1 LEITIRLKIYI
12 IIQNPREK
20 EKKRLLLSYVRCCID
35 FTMKF
40 GSGLY
45 RINYIISLLTIALSL
60 ILSPHITPLAFAQ
73 PSISQPSLTAELV
86 LDAITSPTSI
96 AFLGANNILFLEK
109 EGNVRLISNGQLQPQ
124 PVLQLEGVESNNE
137 RGLLGIEVM
146 KVGNNNSNNNGT
158 TGNTTTGSKVFLYV
172 TESGAQVEGIPTEGD
187 VRNRVY
193 RYTWDGT
200 SLTNP
205 QLLLDLPSG
214 PGTNH
219 QGGKLKIG
227 PDNQLYVVVGEM
239 QREGQ
244 LQNFQSGPA
253 PDDTGVILR
262 VNPADGSPSSGNPLS
277 SEPTESLSKYY
288 AYGIRNSIGIDFDP
302 VTGKL
307 WDAENGEDVF
317 DEINL
322 VEPGFNSGWKQVMGP
337 IDANSG
343 VTESNLV
350 NMPGSQYADPVFS
363 WAESRGVT
371 DIEFFNSTAL
381 GPGYENGI
389 FVGDITTGT
398 LFYFEPNAD
407 RSGINLE
414 SDPLLSD
421 LVADS
426 DDEISAV
433 TFGTGF
439 AGITDIETSPD
450 GNLYI
455 LTYDREAEGPGSIY
469 RILPSGE
476 GDGTGTSP
484 PVSAPPAT
492 VAPPTVVDEDNEVD
506 TEEQDAGAGAD
517 GDGDGDGEGEQ
528 NENDNEE

>member
-1 LEITIRLKIYI
+1 
-12 IIQNPREK
+12 
-20 EKKRLLLSYVRCCID
+20 
-35 FTMKF
+35 M
-40 GSGLY
+40 
-45 RINYIISLLTIALSL
+45 SLPTLTPSV
-60 ILSPHITPLAFAQ
+60 ILSVILFLHISSPAFGQ
-73 PSISQPSLTAELV
+73 PSISEPSLTAELV
-86 LDAITSPTSI
+86 LDGLLSPTSI
-96 AFLGANNILFLEK
+96 AFLNENNILLLEK
-109 EGNVRLISNGQLQPQ
+109 EGRVRLISNGQLQPQ
-124 PVLQLEGVESNNE
+124 PVLQLVGVESNNE

-146 KVGNNNSNNNGT
+146 DN
-158 TGNTTTGSKVFLYV
+158 KVFLYL
-172 TESGAQVEGIPTEGD
+172 TESGAQVEGISTEGD

-193 RYTWDGT
+193 SYTWDGT

-277 SEPTESLSKYY
+277 SEPTNPLSKYY
-288 AYGIRNSIGIDFDP
+288 AYGIRNSFGIDFDP

-317 DEINL
+317 DEVNV

-337 IDANSG
+337 IAANTG
-343 VTESNLV
+343 VSESNLV
-350 NMPGSQYADPVFS
+350 NVAGAQYADPVFS
-363 WAESRGVT
+363 WAESIGVT
-371 DIEFFNSTAL
+371 DIEFFNSTAF
-381 GPGYENGI
+381 GPSDENGI

-407 RSGINLE
+407 RTGMNLE

-421 LVADS
+421 LIADS
-426 DDEISAV
+426 DDETSAV

-439 AGITDIETSPD
+439 TGISDIETSPD
-450 GNLYI
+450 RNLYI
-455 LTYDREAEGPGSIY
+455 LAFDREAEGQGSLY
-469 RILPSGE
+469 RILPTGEASYFYWSSFHYASGHRY
-476 GDGTGTSP
+476 SP
-484 PVSAPPAT
+484 SY
-492 VAPPTVVDEDNEVD
+492 
-506 TEEQDAGAGAD
+506 
-517 GDGDGDGEGEQ
+517 
-528 NENDNEE
+528 

>member
-1 LEITIRLKIYI
+1 MQYIVSDMTYCSGVDKINRMMTSI
-12 IIQNPREK
+12 LI
-20 EKKRLLLSYVRCCID
+20 
-35 FTMKF
+35 
-40 GSGLY
+40 
-45 RINYIISLLTIALSL
+45 IALSV
-60 ILSPHITPLAFAQ
+60 IISIHISSPGPALAQ
-73 PSISQPSLTAELV
+73 PSISEPSLAAELV
-86 LDAITSPTSI
+86 LDGLSSPTSI
-96 AFLGANNILFLEK
+96 AFLNENNILLLEK
-109 EGNVRLISNGQLQPQ
+109 EGRVRLISNGQLQPQ
-124 PVLQLEGVESNNE
+124 PVLQLVGVESNNE

-146 KVGNNNSNNNGT
+146 DN
-158 TGNTTTGSKVFLYV
+158 KVFLYV
-172 TESGAQVEGIPTEGD
+172 TESGAQVEGIPTEGE

-193 RYTWDGT
+193 SYTWDGT

-277 SEPTESLSKYY
+277 SEPADPLSKYY
-288 AYGIRNSIGIDFDP
+288 AYGIRNSFGIDFDP

-317 DEINL
+317 DEVNV

-337 IDANSG
+337 IAANTG
-343 VTESNLV
+343 VSESNLV
-350 NMPGSQYADPVFS
+350 SFPGAQYADPAFS

-371 DIEFFNSTAL
+371 DIEFFNSTAF
-381 GPGYENGI
+381 GPNFENGI

-407 RSGINLE
+407 RTGITLE

-421 LVADS
+421 LIADS
-426 DDEISAV
+426 DDETSGV

-455 LTYDREAEGPGSIY
+455 LAYDRETEGQGSLY
-469 RILPSGE
+469 RILPTGE
-476 GDGTGTSP
+476 GATSTGVTSP
-484 PVSAPPAT
+484 TPPDT
-492 VAPPTVVDEDNEVD
+492 VAPPVADEGEAE
-506 TEEQDAGAGAD
+506 TEEGAEDEVNGNNDNNNDREDQD
-517 GDGDGDGEGEQ
+517 ENS
-528 NENDNEE
+528 NENE

>member
-1 LEITIRLKIYI
+1 MMS
-12 IIQNPREK
+12 
-20 EKKRLLLSYVRCCID
+20 LSTSAPAV
-35 FTMKF
+35 
-40 GSGLY
+40 
-45 RINYIISLLTIALSL
+45 
-60 ILSPHITPLAFAQ
+60 ILSVILFLNISSQVSAQ
-73 PSISQPSLTAELV
+73 PSIGEPSLTSELV
-86 LDAITSPTSI
+86 LDGLSSPTSI
-96 AFLGANNILFLEK
+96 AFLDENNILLLEK
-109 EGNVRLISNGQLQPQ
+109 EGGVRLISNGQLQPQ
-124 PVLQLEGVESNNE
+124 PVLQLQGVESNNE

-146 KVGNNNSNNNGT
+146 DD
-158 TGNTTTGSKVFLYV
+158 KVFLYV

-193 RYTWDGT
+193 SYTWDGA

-205 QLLLDLPSG
+205 QLLLDFPSG

-219 QGGKLKIG
+219 QGGKLKVG

-244 LQNFQSGPA
+244 LQNFQNGPA

-262 VNPADGSPSSGNPLS
+262 VNPADASPSTGNPLS
-277 SEPTESLSKYY
+277 SDPSDPSSKYY
-288 AYGIRNSIGIDFDP
+288 AYGIRNSFGIDFDP

-337 IDANSG
+337 LTANAGIS
-343 VTESNLV
+343 EANLV
-350 NMPGSQYADPVFS
+350 SLPGSQYADPAFS

-371 DIEFFNSTAL
+371 DIEFFNSTAF
-381 GPGYENGI
+381 GPSFENGI
-389 FVGDITTGT
+389 FVGDITSGT
-398 LFYFEPNAD
+398 LFYFVPNAD
-407 RSGINLE
+407 RTGISLE

-421 LVADS
+421 LIADS

-439 AGITDIETSPD
+439 TGINDIETGPD

-455 LTYDREAEGPGSIY
+455 LTFDRETEGQGSLY
-469 RILPSGE
+469 RILPVGE
-476 GDGTGTSP
+476 EGASSVGVPSPTPPETIAP
-484 PVSAPPAT
+484 PVA
-492 VAPPTVVDEDNEVD
+492 DEGEAGIEEGAEDEADVNNDDND
-506 TEEQDAGAGAD
+506 
-517 GDGDGDGEGEQ
+517 DGEDPDENSDE
-528 NENDNEE
+528 NE

>member
-1 LEITIRLKIYI
+1 
-12 IIQNPREK
+12 
-20 EKKRLLLSYVRCCID
+20 
-35 FTMKF
+35 MM
-40 GSGLY
+40 
-45 RINYIISLLTIALSL
+45 SLPTLAPLV
-60 ILSPHITPLAFAQ
+60 ILSVILFLHISSPAFGQ
-73 PSISQPSLTAELV
+73 PSISEPSLTAELV
-86 LDAITSPTSI
+86 LDGLLSPTSI
-96 AFLGANNILFLEK
+96 AFLNENNTLLLEK
-109 EGNVRLISNGQLQPQ
+109 EGRVRLISNGQLQPQ
-124 PVLQLEGVESNNE
+124 PVLQLVGVESNNE

-146 KVGNNNSNNNGT
+146 DN
-158 TGNTTTGSKVFLYV
+158 KVFLYV

-193 RYTWDGT
+193 SYTWDGT

-253 PDDTGVILR
+253 PDDTGVIFR

-277 SEPTESLSKYY
+277 SEPANPLSKYY
-288 AYGIRNSIGIDFDP
+288 AYGIRNSFGIGFDP

-317 DEINL
+317 DEVNV

-337 IDANSG
+337 ISANTG
-343 VTESNLV
+343 VSESNLV
-350 NMPGSQYADPVFS
+350 NLPGSHYADPVFS

-371 DIEFFNSTAL
+371 DIEFFNSTAF
-381 GPGYENGI
+381 GPSYENGI
-389 FVGDITTGT
+389 FVGDVTSGT
-398 LFYFEPNAD
+398 LFYFEPNAN
-407 RSGINLE
+407 RSGLNLVN
-414 SDPLLSD
+414 DPLLSD
-421 LVADS
+421 LIVDN

-439 AGITDIETSPD
+439 TGISDIETGPD

-455 LTYDREAEGPGSIY
+455 LTFDRETEGQGSLY
-469 RILPSGE
+469 RILPEGE
-476 GDGTGTSP
+476 AATSTGVPSTTPPETVIP
-484 PVSAPPAT
+484 PVT
-492 VAPPTVVDEDNEVD
+492 DESEAEAEDGAEDEVNGNNDNNN
-506 TEEQDAGAGAD
+506 EEEDQ
-517 GDGDGDGEGEQ
+517 EENS
-528 NENDNEE
+528 NENE

>member
-1 LEITIRLKIYI
+1 
-12 IIQNPREK
+12 
-20 EKKRLLLSYVRCCID
+20 
-35 FTMKF
+35 M
-40 GSGLY
+40 
-45 RINYIISLLTIALSL
+45 ISLPILAPSV
-60 ILSPHITPLAFAQ
+60 ILSVILFLHISSPAFGQ
-73 PSISQPSLTAELV
+73 PSISEPSLTAELV
-86 LDAITSPTSI
+86 LDGLLSPTSI
-96 AFLGANNILFLEK
+96 AFLNENKILLLEK
-109 EGNVRLISNGQLQPQ
+109 EGRVRLISNGQLQPQ
-124 PVLQLEGVESNNE
+124 PVLQLVGVESNNE

-146 KVGNNNSNNNGT
+146 DNKI
-158 TGNTTTGSKVFLYV
+158 FLYV
-172 TESGAQVEGIPTEGD
+172 TESSAQVEGIPTEGD

-193 RYTWDGT
+193 SYTWDGT

-262 VNPADGSPSSGNPLS
+262 INPTDGSPSPGNTLS
-277 SEPTESLSKYY
+277 SDPSDPLSKYY
-288 AYGIRNSIGIDFDP
+288 AYGIRNSFGIDFDP

-322 VEPGFNSGWKQVMGP
+322 VEPGFNSGWKQVMGTLT
-337 IDANSG
+337 ANAG
-343 VTESNLV
+343 VSEANLV
-350 NMPGSQYADPVFS
+350 NMPGSQYADPAFS

-371 DIEFFNSTAL
+371 DIEFFNSTVF
-381 GPGYENGI
+381 GPSYENGI

-398 LFYFEPNAD
+398 LFHFEPNAD
-407 RSGINLE
+407 RTGINLE

-421 LVADS
+421 LIADS
-426 DDEISAV
+426 DDEISSV

-439 AGITDIETSPD
+439 TGINEIETGPD

-455 LTYDREAEGPGSIY
+455 LTFDRETEGQGSLY
-469 RILPSGE
+469 RILPAGE
-476 GDGTGTSP
+476 EGLSSAGVPSSVPQDTVTP
-484 PVSAPPAT
+484 PVT
-492 VAPPTVVDEDNEVD
+492 DESEAEA
-506 TEEQDAGAGAD
+506 EEGAEGEAD
-517 GDGDGDGEGEQ
+517 GNGDDNNDGEDQ
-528 NENDNEE
+528 DENSDENG

>member
-1 LEITIRLKIYI
+1 MNLPITY
-12 IIQNPREK
+12 RE
-20 EKKRLLLSYVRCCID
+20 RLLLLPARVVYGTIM
-35 FTMKF
+35 T
-40 GSGLY
+40 Y
-45 RINYIISLLTIALSL
+45 RNDLSRIYFIMSTLILALSI
-60 ILSPHITPLAFAQ
+60 ILSLHISSPALAQ
-73 PSISQPSLTAELV
+73 PSIGVPSLTAELV
-86 LDAITSPTSI
+86 LDGLSSPTSI
-96 AFLGANNILFLEK
+96 AFLDENNILLLEK
-109 EGNVRLISNGQLQPQ
+109 EGSVRLISNGQLQPQ

-137 RGLLGIEVM
+137 RGLLGIEIM
-146 KVGNNNSNNNGT
+146 NN
-158 TGNTTTGSKVFLYV
+158 KVFLYV

-193 RYTWDGT
+193 SYTWDGT

-205 QLLLDLPSG
+205 QLLLDLPAG

-227 PDNQLYVVVGEM
+227 PDNQLYVIVGEM

-244 LQNFQSGPA
+244 LQNIKNGPA

-277 SEPTESLSKYY
+277 SDPANPLSKYY
-288 AYGIRNSIGIDFDP
+288 AYGIRNSFGIEFDP

-322 VEPGFNSGWKQVMGP
+322 VQPGFNSGWKQVMGP
-337 IDANSG
+337 IAANTG
-343 VTESNLV
+343 VSESSLV
-350 NMPGSQYADPVFS
+350 NIPGSQYANPVFS
-363 WAESRGVT
+363 WSESRGVT

-381 GPGYENGI
+381 GPNYKNGI

-398 LFYFEPNAD
+398 LFYCEPNAD
-407 RSGINLE
+407 RTGMALE

-421 LVADS
+421 LIADS
-426 DDEISAV
+426 DEEISSV

-439 AGITDIETSPD
+439 TGITDIETGPD

-455 LTYDREAEGPGSIY
+455 LTFDRGADGLGSLY
-469 RILPSGE
+469 RILPAGE
-476 GDGTGTSP
+476 GD
-484 PVSAPPAT
+484 APIAPAT
-492 VAPPTVVDEDNEVD
+492 VTPPPVDEKDEVD
-506 TEEQDAGAGAD
+506 TEEQDAGDEANG
-517 GDGDGDGEGEQ
+517 GGEDNEDEEQ
-528 NENDNEE
+528 TENDNNE